1 MIYQN
6 TDFNKL
12 PDALELRRILN
23 IFQDRFPVKH
33 LMPSESIV
41 DGAEDKYLL
50 TQLSDGMTVLKPN
63 ITHQGLLFYGNSEF
77 NPERFI
83 LPYFKESRHDN
94 MLERNV
100 KLEQF
105 KLLIESFPLY
115 AMLKNGIDLP
125 KSNTKIRM
133 ENPYGIA
140 SAYHLDSPFL
150 NLTSSIDIAL
160 FYATHK
166 YEDDKYVPVK
176 EGVGIVYFYVMD
188 KPFGQI
194 PGLFTLG
201 LQVFP
206 RTFYNKQFLLRLK
219 PNEDFNKKDGVFG
232 FSFKQSEKA
241 SEEIAEKISAYKKI
255 GDTNDFLA
263 KKLAKL
269 SDKVYQKAVEL
280 NYSYNPSDDLGD
292 NIKYLTNNGEKP
304 LLPGAPQFTKDD
316 LNDVNLYDL
325 WSRFCDSIY
334 CESEKE
340 YLIMEELRKV
350 PFMVK
355 YENYF
360 K

>member
-63 ITHQGLLFYGNSEF
+63 ITHQGLLFYGNYKF
-77 NPERFI
+77 NPNQFI
-83 LPYFKESRHDN
+83 LPYFKESIHDN

-125 KSNTKIRM
+125 KSNIKIRM

-166 YEDDKYVPVK
+166 YEDNKYVPVK
-176 EGVGIVYFYVMD
+176 DGIGVVYFYVMD

-219 PNEDFNKKDGVFG
+219 PNEDFNEKDGVFG

-241 SEEIAEKISAYKKI
+241 SEEIAEK
-255 GDTNDFLA
+255 D
-263 KKLAKL
+263 
-269 SDKVYQKAVEL
+269 
-280 NYSYNPSDDLGD
+280 
-292 NIKYLTNNGEKP
+292 
-304 LLPGAPQFTKDD
+304 
-316 LNDVNLYDL
+316 
-325 WSRFCDSIY
+325 
-334 CESEKE
+334 
-340 YLIMEELRKV
+340 
-350 PFMVK
+350 
-355 YENYF
+355 
-360 K
+360 

>member
-1 MIYQN
+1 
-6 TDFNKL
+6 
-12 PDALELRRILN
+12 
-23 IFQDRFPVKH
+23 
-33 LMPSESIV
+33 
-41 DGAEDKYLL
+41 
-50 TQLSDGMTVLKPN
+50 
-63 ITHQGLLFYGNSEF
+63 
-77 NPERFI
+77 
-83 LPYFKESRHDN
+83 
-94 MLERNV
+94 
-100 KLEQF
+100 
-105 KLLIESFPLY
+105 
-115 AMLKNGIDLP
+115 
-125 KSNTKIRM
+125 
-133 ENPYGIA
+133 
-140 SAYHLDSPFL
+140 
-150 NLTSSIDIAL
+150 
-160 FYATHK
+160 
-166 YEDDKYVPVK
+166 
-176 EGVGIVYFYVMD
+176 MD

-219 PNEDFNKKDGVFG
+219 PNEDFNEKDGVFG

-255 GDTNDFLA
+255 GNTNDFLA
-263 KKLAKL
+263 KKIAKL
-269 SDKVYQKAVEL
+269 SDKIYLKAVEL
-280 NYSYNPSDDLGD
+280 NYSYNLQDDLEK
-292 NIKYLTNNGEKP
+292 NKKYFMEGKKYQFM
-304 LLPGAPQFTKDD
+304 PGAPQFTKDD

>member
-6 TDFNKL
+6 TDFDKL

-63 ITHQGLLFYGNSEF
+63 ITHQGLLFYGNYEF

-83 LPYFKESRHDN
+83 LPYFKDPNHDN

-125 KSNTKIRM
+125 KSNIKIRM

-166 YEDDKYVPVK
+166 YKDNKYVPVK
-176 EGVGIVYFYVMD
+176 DGIGVVYFYVMD

-219 PNEDFNKKDGVFG
+219 PNENFNEKEGVFG

-280 NYSYNPSDDLGD
+280 NYSYNPSDDFGD
-292 NIKYLTNNGEKP
+292 NVNYLTNNGKKP
-304 LLPGAPQFTKDD
+304 LLPGAPQFTKED

>member
-6 TDFNKL
+6 TDLDKL

-77 NPERFI
+77 NSKQFV
-83 LPYFKESRHDN
+83 LAYFKDPIHDN

-125 KSNTKIRM
+125 KSNTTIRM

-166 YEDDKYVPVK
+166 YEDNKYVPVK
-176 EGVGIVYFYVMD
+176 DGIGVVYFYVMD

-219 PNEDFNKKDGVFG
+219 PNEDFNEKDGVFG

-280 NYSYNPSDDLGD
+280 NYSYNPSDDLVD
-292 NIKYLTNNGEKP
+292 NIKYLTNNGENHFCQERHS
-304 LLPGAPQFTKDD
+304 LLRTI
-316 LNDVNLYDL
+316 
-325 WSRFCDSIY
+325 S
-334 CESEKE
+334 
-340 YLIMEELRKV
+340 M
-350 PFMVK
+350 M
-355 YENYF
+355 
-360 K
+360 